1 MLKTVLTVLYLFLA
15 YTCWLWPILFVFN
28 LLDCIKGIVRQKEE
42 REYRKNILIA
52 IVSLFC
58 MSVSPFVIS
67 MLATA

>member
-1 MLKTVLTVLYLFLA
+1 MKTLFSVICVFLM

-28 LLDCIKGIVRQKEE
+28 LLDCVKGIEQQKEE

-52 IVSLFC
+52 VFSLFC

-67 MLATA
+67 LLVTT

>member
-1 MLKTVLTVLYLFLA
+1 METVFTIFLVFLM

-28 LLDCIKGIVRQKEE
+28 LLDCIKGIVQQKEE

-52 IVSLFC
+52 IASLFC

-67 MLATA
+67 LLMA

>member
-1 MLKTVLTVLYLFLA
+1 MKTLFSVICVFLM

-28 LLDCIKGIVRQKEE
+28 LLDCVKGIVQQKEE

-52 IVSLFC
+52 VFSLFC

-67 MLATA
+67 LLVTT